1 MNNIYNNSIIKDRI
15 DLKSSK
21 KTFIYE
27 NDLKFKN
34 SRNID
39 ILSDNNEF
47 DIEDIKGRLHL
58 DYDTLDYRL
67 KELIKNNNTS
77 LDLSNIG
84 LINNS
89 LNNLP
94 INYSQIKYLFLNENK
109 LEGILDL
116 TKFNNLEVVDIEFNS
131 ISELI
136 LPSSVKEFVVS
147 NNKLSKLP
155 NNINPIR
162 IKANHNNINVL
173 PLNYTNLELAELSYN
188 NITRINTFDNLKR
201 LIIDSNPLE
210 VINNLSKLTYL
221 DVSDTNKVKLENL
234 PNISHLVLNSCNSEN
249 LPYFE
254 TLEIIEIINTPISRL
269 QYFPKFTM
277 VLCSH
282 NLTKNISSKYVDI
295 GKAIIKLK
303 HNNLICISKEE
314 C

>member
-1 MNNIYNNSIIKDRI
+1 MYNNSIKDR
-15 DLKSSK
+15 

-27 NDLKFKN
+27 NDLKFKK

-47 DIEDIKGRLHL
+47 DTDDLKDRLHL
-58 DYDTLDYRL
+58 DYDTLEYRL
-67 KELIKNNNTS
+67 KELVKNNNTS

-84 LINNS
+84 LINNV
-89 LNNLP
+89 LNTLP

-116 TKFNNLEVVDIEFNS
+116 NKFINLEVVDIEFNS

-136 LPSSVKEFVVS
+136 LPFNVKELVIS
-147 NNKLSKLP
+147 NNKLNKLP

-162 IKANHNNINVL
+162 IKANHNNINIL
-173 PLNYTNLELAELSYN
+173 PQSYSNLELAELSYN
-188 NITRINTFDNLKR
+188 NITQIDNFNNLKR
-201 LIIDSNPLE
+201 LIIDSNPLD
-210 VINNLSKLTYL
+210 IISNLNKLTYL

-234 PNISHLVLNSCNSEN
+234 PSITHLVLNSCKLDI
-249 LPYFE
+249 LPNFE
-254 TLEIIEIINTPISRL
+254 TLEMIETINTPIVRL
-269 QYFPKFTM
+269 QYFPKFSII
-277 VLCSH
+277 LCSH
-282 NLTKNISSKYVDI
+282 NLTKNISSKYVDV
-295 GKAIIKLK
+295 GKAHIKLK

>member
-1 MNNIYNNSIIKDRI
+1 MNDMYNNSIIKDRI

-27 NDLKFKN
+27 NDLKFKT

-67 KELIKNNNTS
+67 KELVKNNNTS

-84 LINNS
+84 LVNNS

-94 INYSQIKYLFLNENK
+94 INYSQIKYLFINENK

-116 TKFNNLEVVDIEFNS
+116 TKFINLEVVDIEFNS
-131 ISELI
+131 ISDLI
-136 LPSSVKEFVVS
+136 LPSSIKEFVVS

-162 IKANHNNINVL
+162 IKANHNNICIL
-173 PLNYTNLELAELSYN
+173 PQNYTNLELAELSYN
-188 NITRINTFDNLKR
+188 NITRINTFDNLRR

-210 VINNLSKLTYL
+210 LVSNLSKLTYL
-221 DVSDTNKVKLENL
+221 DISDTNKVKLEKL
-234 PNISHLVLNSCNSEN
+234 PNITHLVLNSCNSEN

>member
-1 MNNIYNNSIIKDRI
+1 MYNNSIKDR
-15 DLKSSK
+15 

-27 NDLKFKN
+27 NDLKFKK

-47 DIEDIKGRLHL
+47 DTDDLKDRLHL
-58 DYDTLDYRL
+58 DYDTLEYRL
-67 KELIKNNNTS
+67 KELVKNNNTS

-84 LINNS
+84 LINNL
-89 LNNLP
+89 LNTLP

-116 TKFNNLEVVDIEFNS
+116 NKFINLEVVDIEFNS

-136 LPSSVKEFVVS
+136 LPFNVKELVIS
-147 NNKLSKLP
+147 NNKLNKLP

-162 IKANHNNINVL
+162 IKANHNNINIL
-173 PLNYTNLELAELSYN
+173 PQSYSNLELAELSYN
-188 NITRINTFDNLKR
+188 NIIQIDNFNNLKR
-201 LIIDSNPLE
+201 LIIDSNPLD
-210 VINNLSKLTYL
+210 IISNLNKLTYL

-234 PNISHLVLNSCNSEN
+234 PSITHLVLNSCKLDI
-249 LPYFE
+249 LPNFE
-254 TLEIIEIINTPISRL
+254 TLEMIETINTPIVRL
-269 QYFPKFTM
+269 QYFPKFSII
-277 VLCSH
+277 LCSH
-282 NLTKNISSKYVDI
+282 NLTKNISSKYVDV
-295 GKAIIKLK
+295 GKAHIKLK

>member
-1 MNNIYNNSIIKDRI
+1 MNDMYNNSVIKDRI

-27 NDLKFKN
+27 NDLKFKS

-47 DIEDIKGRLHL
+47 DREDLKDRLHL

-67 KELIKNNNTS
+67 KELVKNNNTS

-84 LINNS
+84 LVNNS

-116 TKFNNLEVVDIEFNS
+116 TKFNNLEVVDVEFNS
-131 ISELI
+131 ITELI
-136 LPSSVKEFVVS
+136 LPSSIKEFVVS
-147 NNKLSKLP
+147 NNKLNKLP
-155 NNINPIR
+155 INVNPIR
-162 IKANHNNINVL
+162 IKANNNNISL
-173 PLNYTNLELAELSYN
+173 LSQNYTNLELAELSYN
-188 NITRINTFDNLKR
+188 NITKVNNFDSLRR
-201 LIIDSNPLE
+201 LIIDANPLD
-210 VINNLSKLTYL
+210 IISNLSKLVYL
-221 DVSDTNKVKLENL
+221 DISDTDKVKLEIL
-234 PNISHLVLNSCNSEN
+234 PNIKHLVLNSCKLEI

-254 TLEIIEIINTPISRL
+254 TLEIIEIINTPIFRL
-269 QYFPKFTM
+269 QFFPRFTM

-282 NLTKNISSKYVDI
+282 HLTKNISSKYVDI
-295 GKAIIKLK
+295 GKALIKLK

>member
-1 MNNIYNNSIIKDRI
+1 MYNNSVIKDRI

-47 DIEDIKGRLHL
+47 DMDDLKDRLHL
-58 DYDTLDYRL
+58 DYDNIDYRL
-67 KELIKNNNTS
+67 KELVKNNNTS

-84 LINNS
+84 LVNIS

-116 TKFNNLEVVDIEFNS
+116 TKFNNLEVVDVEFNS
-131 ISELI
+131 ITELI
-136 LPSSVKEFVVS
+136 LPSSIKEFVVS
-147 NNKLSKLP
+147 NNKLNKLP
-155 NNINPIR
+155 TNVNPIR
-162 IKANHNNINVL
+162 IKANHNNISII
-173 PLNYTNLELAELSYN
+173 PQSYSNLELAELSYN
-188 NITRINTFDNLKR
+188 KITKVNMFDNLRR

-210 VINNLSKLTYL
+210 IISNHYKLIYL
-221 DVSDTNKVKLENL
+221 DISDTDKVKLEIL
-234 PNISHLVLNSCNSEN
+234 PNIKHLVLNSCNLEI

-254 TLEIIEIINTPISRL
+254 SLEIIEIINTPITRL

-295 GKAIIKLK
+295 GKALIKLK

>member
-1 MNNIYNNSIIKDRI
+1 MYNNSIIKDRI
-15 DLKSSK
+15 DLNSNK

-27 NDLKFKN
+27 NDLKFKK

-39 ILSDNNEF
+39 ILSDNNEY
-47 DIEDIKGRLHL
+47 DTEDLKDRLHL
-58 DYDTLDYRL
+58 DYDNLDYRL
-67 KELIKNNNTS
+67 KELVKNNNSS

-84 LINNS
+84 LVNNS

-116 TKFNNLEVVDIEFNS
+116 TRFNNLEVVDIEFNS
-131 ISELI
+131 ISEII
-136 LPSSVKEFVVS
+136 LPSSIKEFVVS
-147 NNKLSKLP
+147 NNKLTKLP

-162 IKANHNNINVL
+162 IKANRNNISIL
-173 PLNYTNLELAELSYN
+173 PQNYNNLELAELSYN
-188 NITRINTFDNLKR
+188 NITKVNMFDNLRR

-210 VINNLSKLTYL
+210 LVSNLSKLTYL
-221 DVSDTNKVKLENL
+221 DISDTDKVKLENL
-234 PNISHLVLNSCNSEN
+234 PHITHLVLNSCKLDI
-249 LPYFE
+249 LPYFD
-254 TLEIIEIINTPISRL
+254 TLEIIEIINTPIIRL

>member
-1 MNNIYNNSIIKDRI
+1 MYNNTIIKDRI

-47 DIEDIKGRLHL
+47 DREDLKDRLHL
-58 DYDTLDYRL
+58 DYDTIDYRL
-67 KELIKNNNTS
+67 KELVKNNNTS

-84 LINNS
+84 LVNSS

-131 ISELI
+131 ITELI
-136 LPSSVKEFVVS
+136 LPSSIKEFVVS
-147 NNKLSKLP
+147 NNKLNNLP
-155 NNINPIR
+155 MNINPIR
-162 IKANHNNINVL
+162 IKANNNNISIL
-173 PLNYTNLELAELSYN
+173 PQKYTNLELAELSYN
-188 NITRINTFDNLKR
+188 KITKVNNFDNLRR
-201 LIIDSNPLE
+201 LIIDANPLDN
-210 VINNLSKLTYL
+210 ISNLSKLNYL
-221 DVSDTNKVKLENL
+221 DISDTDKVKLEKL
-234 PNISHLVLNSCNSEN
+234 PSITHLVLNSCKHEI

-282 NLTKNISSKYVDI
+282 NLTKNISSKYVDV

>member
-1 MNNIYNNSIIKDRI
+1 MSDMYNNSVIKDRI

-47 DIEDIKGRLHL
+47 DREDLKDRLHL

-67 KELIKNNNTS
+67 KELVKNNNTS

-84 LINNS
+84 LVNNS

-116 TKFNNLEVVDIEFNS
+116 TRFNNLEVVDVEFNS
-131 ISELI
+131 ITELI
-136 LPSSVKEFVVS
+136 LPSSIKEFVVS
-147 NNKLSKLP
+147 NNKLNKLQI
-155 NNINPIR
+155 NVNPIR
-162 IKANHNNINVL
+162 IKANNNNISL
-173 PLNYTNLELAELSYN
+173 LSQNYTNLELAELSYN
-188 NITRINTFDNLKR
+188 NITRINTFDNLRR

-210 VINNLSKLTYL
+210 LVSNLSKLTYL
-221 DVSDTNKVKLENL
+221 DISDTNKVKLEKL
-234 PNISHLVLNSCNSEN
+234 PNITHLVLNSCNSEN

-254 TLEIIEIINTPISRL
+254 TLEIIEIINTPIIRL

-295 GKAIIKLK
+295 GKALIKLK